1 MTHTVKWNVSLQ
13 LFEEAGTT
21 TARVVLDTAAG
32 RFTGHGDARRNPAD
46 PDVPEIGDELA
57 AGRALDDL
65 GRQLVDVARR
75 DVEAIEATGP
85 SAGSGDGWPSPDR
98 M

>member
-1 MTHTVKWNVSLQ
+1 MTHSMKWQVGLY
-13 LFEEAGTT
+13 LTEDEGAT
-21 TARVVLDTAAG
+21 TARVVLDTATTQ
-32 RFTGHGDARRNPAD
+32 FTGYGDAYKNPAD

-65 GRQLVDVARR
+65 GRQLMDVARR
-75 DVEAIEATGP
+75 DVDLVASSGR
-85 SAGSGDGWPSPDR
+85 SARPGDGWPSPDR

>member
-1 MTHTVKWNVSLQ
+1 MTHSVKWNVGLH

-21 TARVVLDTAAG
+21 RARVVLDTSTG
-32 RFTGHGDARRNPAD
+32 RFTGHGDAHRNPAD

-75 DVEAIEATGP
+75 DVEAVEASGRDARP
-85 SAGSGDGWPSPDR
+85 GDGWPSPDR